1 MLQQLWPTSA
11 REFLNVGHWRLLED
25 GRILILGMT
34 DESEEMDAIKPPTP
48 GNVRATLHPSGYLLE
63 STERGTLV
71 KLVQKVRCI
80 VWVSARD
87 D

>member
-1 MLQQLWPTSA
+1 MLQQLWATSA
-11 REFLNVGHWRLLED
+11 REFLNVGHWRFFED

-34 DESEEMDAIKPPTP
+34 DKNEEMDAIKPPTP
-48 GNVRATLHPSGYLLE
+48 GNVRAMLHPSEYLLE
-63 STERGTLV
+63 KRRTLV

-80 VWVSARD
+80 VWVLARD